1 MTNNFVNQQN
11 ARPGEH
17 YQKVIE
23 EIAEHKV
30 CPFCSQHLKNYHKN
44 PILIEGKY
52 WLATNNMYPYKNTL
66 HHVIFIN
73 KEHIEHIESISME
86 SWNELHSQVKQVA
99 DERKIKGGTFLLRF
113 GDTNY
118 TGASVSHLH
127 AHLIQSNPE
136 HQDYDKKTG
145 LTARVG

>member
-1 MTNNFVNQQN
+1 MIKDFVNQQN
-11 ARPGEH
+11 ARPGDN

-30 CPFCSQHLKNYHKN
+30 CPFCNENLKKYHKN

-52 WLATNNMYPYKNTL
+52 WLATNNLYPYKNTL

-73 KEHIEHIESISME
+73 KEHIEHIEEVQAE
-86 SWNELHSQVKQVA
+86 SWYELHSQIKQIA
-99 DERKIKGGTFLLRF
+99 KERKIKGGSFLLRF
-113 GDTNY
+113 GDTNF
-118 TGASVSHLH
+118 TGGSVSHLH

-136 HQDYDKKTG
+136 DETYDKNIG
-145 LTARVG
+145 LMTRIG